1 MNYFFALAGCLLISI
16 CSIAQT
22 TVCLIKGDT
31 VFAGGTDRSC
41 IKSAGK
47 FNFVF
52 DGPLDTTVTATIDRI
67 ASASQNF
74 KTFGDSCVLAVK
86 ALYTDYFSNILHEDP
101 AYFDQHIL
109 GNQASRVV
117 GTACLF
123 GIEDNKPVLIYI
135 VFNMNKGVRHPVV
148 ISYSSEQQGM
158 AIFLAGDHPRHKGVV
173 GSLPD
178 RGAVG
183 EIKKVIG
190 IDTDGPVDGTGP
202 PIDVLVVTKKGRMW
216 IRK

>member
-1 MNYFFALAGCLLISI
+1 M
-16 CSIAQT
+16 AQT

-41 IKSAGK
+41 IKSVGK

-67 ASASQNF
+67 ASTSQEF
-74 KTFGDSCVLAVK
+74 KTFSDSCVLAVK
-86 ALYTDYFSNILHEDP
+86 ALYIDYFSNILHKDP
-101 AYFDQHIL
+101 AYFDQHIM
-109 GNQASRVV
+109 GNQVSRVV
-117 GTACLF
+117 GKMCLF
-123 GIEDNKPVLIYI
+123 GMENNKPVLIGI

-148 ISYSSEQQGM
+148 ISCGVQQQEM
-158 AIFLAGDHPRHKGVV
+158 AVFFAGDHPRHKGIV
-173 GSLPD
+173 GNLSD
-178 RGAVG
+178 GGAVI
-183 EIKKVIG
+183 EIKKWIG

-202 PIDVLVVTKKGRMW
+202 QIDVLVVTKKGRMW